1 MLIFCWF
8 TLHRNI
14 VTVCLFDGTHIFFH
28 CFQVIVGSFLP
39 NSVKQHQ
46 RRMNLQP
53 QPSPASA
60 QPAAPMPRPRVLT
73 AAMPISQASPGN
85 GFHAPRPPS
94 QPARAS
100 ADHGRTGMNLN
111 TAAGFTMVGWPP
123 NSQSVAY
130 GSSPDINVS
139 LTPHE

>member
-1 MLIFCWF
+1 MLIFCWLI
-8 TLHRNI
+8 LHRNI
-14 VTVCLFDGTHIFFH
+14 VPTVCLFDGTHIFFD

-39 NSVKQHQ
+39 NSIKQHQ

-53 QPSPASA
+53 QPSPAS
-60 QPAAPMPRPRVLT
+60 VLT

-85 GFHAPRPPS
+85 GFHAARPPS
-94 QPARAS
+94 QQARAS

-111 TAAGFTMVGWPP
+111 AAAGFTMAGWPP
-123 NSQSVAY
+123 NSQSTAAH

-139 LTPHE
+139 LTPQE